1 MRPGP
6 TPGGVEGVEAT
17 AGETIVREPAWVRYG
32 LWVVFPLVGGA
43 IGWFLPGIAQWVV
56 DLPDLPGKGPFR
68 LVASF
73 PRGPATLVAAGV
85 GVLAGLG
92 LALVAAYERVTV
104 TVARDR
110 VTLKRGDRS
119 TVVLR
124 DRVWAAFADGKHLV
138 IVDREGAE
146 PAREKHDLS
155 RPALAAA
162 FRSHGYPWLDRDPF
176 LDRYRLWVVGVPGLP
191 PGGEAL
197 LAARATALEKSKN
210 EDAARMR
217 NELAR
222 LGVVVRDEKKAQY
235 WRPAEPL

>member
-1 MRPGP
+1 MPDAGP
-6 TPGGVEGVEAT
+6 
-17 AGETIVREPAWVRYG
+17 AGEVEVVDATVVREPGWVRYG
-32 LWVVFPLVGGA
+32 LWIVFPLVGGVV
-43 IGWFLPGIAQWVV
+43 GWFLPGFAQWVV

-85 GVLAGLG
+85 GTAAGLL
-92 LALVAAYERVTV
+92 LAAVAAYERLTV

-110 VTLKRGDRS
+110 VTLTRGDKA
-119 TVVLR
+119 TIVLR
-124 DRVWAAFADGKHLV
+124 ERVRGAFADGKHLV
-138 IVDREGAE
+138 LVDHDGAE

-155 RPALAAA
+155 TAALAAA
-162 FRSHGYPWLDRDPF
+162 FRAHGYPWLAGDPF
-176 LDRYRLWVVGVPGLP
+176 ADRYRLWVPGVPGLP

-197 LAARATALEKSKN
+197 LVARGTALEKSRAD
-210 EDAARMR
+210 DAVRLRA
-217 NELAR
+217 ELAR